1 MATEIVMPRLSDTM
15 SEGTVGKWLKREG
28 EQVEKGEI
36 LAEIETDKATMELE
50 SFHSGVLGR
59 ILIPEGK
66 TVPIGVPIAILVAPG
81 EEVSSEAAVLSPTAL
96 ATAEQVSA
104 GLAPPGTLP
113 IEPHAAPPLAP
124 QERGDGRVRVSP
136 LARRLAEE
144 RGIDLR
150 QVEATGPGGRIT
162 REDVEAF
169 LQRPRAPEVSP
180 QPAPTAFPG
189 PAEEEE
195 LVPLSTMQQTIVR
208 RMLESKAAAPH
219 FYVTSDIDMSEA
231 VAFRRSLNAAL
242 GEGQHVTFNDLVV
255 KAVAMALRSF
265 PAANASYREGQF
277 VRHQAIHVGVA
288 VAIPD
293 GLVVPV
299 IRNTDRKTLGE
310 IARESR
316 ELADKA
322 RNRRLTLQEMEVS
335 TFSITNL
342 GMYDVDQFT
351 GIINLPNA
359 AILGVGSITR
369 KPVVKDEQIV
379 ISDRMRVTLSVD
391 HRVLYGA
398 EAAQFLREVKRILEH
413 PSLLAY

>member
-28 EQVEKGEI
+28 DQVEKGEI

-81 EEVSSEAAVLSPTAL
+81 EEVSPEAAVPAPVAL
-96 ATAEQVSA
+96 TTAEQ
-104 GLAPPGTLP
+104 APVGPTAPGTP
-113 IEPHAAPPLAP
+113 PAEPHAAPPLAP
-124 QERGDGRVRVSP
+124 PARGEGRVRVSP

-150 QVEATGPGGRIT
+150 QVDGTGPGGRIT

-180 QPAPTAFPG
+180 QPTPTAFPG
-189 PAEEEE
+189 LTEEEE

-242 GEGQHVTFNDLVV
+242 AEGQHITFNDLVV
-255 KAVAMALRSF
+255 KAVAIALRAF
-265 PAANASYREGQF
+265 PAANASYRDGQF

-299 IRNTDRKTLGE
+299 IRNTDRKSLGD
-310 IARESR
+310 IARETR

-322 RNRRLTLQEMEVS
+322 RNRRLTLQEMEGS